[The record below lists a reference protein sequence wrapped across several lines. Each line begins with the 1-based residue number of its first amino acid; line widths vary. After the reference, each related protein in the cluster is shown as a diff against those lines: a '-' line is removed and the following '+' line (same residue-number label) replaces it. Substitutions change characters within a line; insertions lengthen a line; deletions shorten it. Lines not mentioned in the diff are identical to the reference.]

1 MCCVDRHQPRHDTR
15 EAHKYTFDYSNSWG
29 TWGQNSFCLI
39 GVRQEINKYKKKPT
53 AWREF
58 LSSDVIL
65 IYVDGWMAAGGSWR
79 DVASGNN
86 KRVGWISCSSPV
98 CSHFAQVSVSPRD
111 SLCLSVSLCLP
122 GPPWP
127 VHAHTCA
134 TRGPRALSHTSV
146 MLNHVAGWKERGIFC
161 GIPSAAFRRPRVFE
175 RRTHIIL
182 Q

>member
-29 TWGQNSFCLI
+29 TWGQNSFCL
-39 GVRQEINKYKKKPT
+39 RQEINKYKKKPT

-65 IYVDGWMAAGGSWR
+65 IYVDGWVAAGGSWR

-111 SLCLSVSLCLP
+111 SLSLSASPAPRGLCTL
-122 GPPWP
+122 
-127 VHAHTCA
+127 T
-134 TRGPRALSHTSV
+134 RALR
-146 MLNHVAGWKERGIFC
+146 VATGALPHLCDVKPC
-161 GIPSAAFRRPRVFE
+161 RRMKREGNFLRYSQ
-175 RRTHIIL
+175 RRF
-182 Q
+182 